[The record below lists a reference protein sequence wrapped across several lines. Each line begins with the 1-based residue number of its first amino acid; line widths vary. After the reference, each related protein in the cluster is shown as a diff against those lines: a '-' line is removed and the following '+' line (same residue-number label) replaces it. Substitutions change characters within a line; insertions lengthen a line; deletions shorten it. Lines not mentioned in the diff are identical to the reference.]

1 MLTKQ
6 EVLRCIREIAAP
18 RKVTMDTD
26 LAELLED
33 LDDGLEG
40 LIESLEHEFNIEL
53 PEESILEAET
63 VGDLCY
69 LVMQVSAPPY
79 PPGPSP
85 ASHPSPP
92 VNP

>member
-40 LIESLEHEFNIEL
+40 LIESLEDEFNIEL
-53 PEESILEAET
+53 PQESILEAET

-69 LVMQVSAPPY
+69 LVIQASAPPY
-79 PPGPSP
+79 PSGPTP
-85 ASHPSPP
+85 EAHPSPP
-92 VNP
+92 MNP